1 MQSKEGE
8 ANATCNLGASLRT
21 PALSVVGVRKERR
34 KGSEKLQRNS
44 DGLLENISKYPVS
57 STNSN

>member
-1 MQSKEGE
+1 
-8 ANATCNLGASLRT
+8 
-21 PALSVVGVRKERR
+21 VGVRKERR